1 MMSYGGITT
10 RCVDLR
16 REEEKMWTIHRVESI
31 DGDLTVYAR
40 NPDGGEFPRWA
51 AGEALARAAEALPC
65 RARGR
70 GTVRPLTAGE
80 AARERDEAAA
90 CEATL
95 GAVCASAAGRRA
107 LDAAAGEIRRCSET
121 VAYAA
126 IDYPGAGWRGDS
138 AAYVHIPVGG

>member
-1 MMSYGGITT
+1 
-10 RCVDLR
+10 
-16 REEEKMWTIHRVESI
+16 MWTIHRVESAG
-31 DGDLTVYAR
+31 GDLTAYAR

-51 AGEALARAAEALPC
+51 AGEVLAKVAASLPC
-65 RARGR
+65 GTEAH

-80 AARERDEAAA
+80 NERERSEIAA

-95 GAVCASAAGRRA
+95 SAVCASVGRRA
-107 LDAAAGEIRRCSET
+107 VDAMTDEIRLCSRT

-126 IDYPGAGWRGDS
+126 VDFPGAGWRGDS

>member
-1 MMSYGGITT
+1 
-10 RCVDLR
+10 
-16 REEEKMWTIHRVESI
+16 MWTIHRGESA

-40 NPDGGEFPRWA
+40 CRDGGKFPRWA
-51 AGEALARAAEALPC
+51 TGEALAKAAAVLPC
-65 RARGR
+65 GARGR

-80 AARERDEAAA
+80 TARERREAAA

-95 GAVCASAAGRRA
+95 NTVCASADRRA
-107 LDAAAGEIRRCSET
+107 VDAMAAEMRRCNDT

-126 IDYPGAGWRGDS
+126 IDFPGAGWRGDS